1 MGGPKGLVGKK
12 RRDAARAGFI
22 TTSMRLPAVCACRA
36 ARHGAVGLTGL
47 RADGSPGRMHR
58 VTDLPPYLRIA

>member
-22 TTSMRLPAVCACRA
+22 TSSMRLPAVCACRA
-36 ARHGAVGLTGL
+36 AGHWFRRAGQATGGRL
-47 RADGSPGRMHR
+47 AGRMHGA
-58 VTDLPPYLRIA
+58 TGLPPYLRIA